1 VTLGEPVKRVA
12 FLAPM
17 PSEIRPLVKTLG
29 LRRRSAAP
37 GGSPQDAIYEGRHGP
52 VDVIATI
59 SGVGTAAATQAAH
72 RLLDDGDVD
81 HLLVIGVAGG
91 IADGIHV
98 GDVVVPE
105 IVLDAA
111 SGREHRSTPLGR
123 TEAFGRLYTSDE
135 FIKDIDRLGGF
146 RDQGVTAI
154 DMETSAVA
162 AVCAERNVPW
172 SVFRGISDDAFDQ
185 NIDAAVFLLAKP
197 DGSPD
202 MRRVVR
208 YVVTRPS
215 RIAMLTRLARGLNA
229 ATRGAVDAALRSVS
243 EHTGG

>member
-1 VTLGEPVKRVA
+1 VA

-17 PSEIRPLVKTLG
+17 PSEIRPLVKTLD
-29 LRRRSAAP
+29 LRRRPVPA
-37 GGSPQDAIYEGRHGP
+37 GGRDKDPIYEGRHGS

-59 SGVGTAAATQAAH
+59 SGVGMAAATRAAH
-72 RLLDDGDVD
+72 RLLDDGDID

-91 IADGIHV
+91 IADGVRV

-105 IVLDAA
+105 IVLDLA

-123 TEAFGRLYTSDE
+123 TETAGRLYTSDE

-146 RDQGVTAI
+146 RDDGVTAI

-162 AVCAERNVPW
+162 AVCAERSVPW

-185 NIDAAVFLLAKP
+185 SIDGAVLMLAKP

-202 MRRVVR
+202 LPRVVR

-215 RIAMLTRLARGLNA
+215 RVMMLTRLARGLNQ
-229 ATRGAVDAALRSVS
+229 ATRGAVDAALRSVT
-243 EHTGG
+243 EHTAS